1 LCKLSIKL
9 KTMRTLIQELLDNLA
24 QELKSNNSH
33 QLVLDLTY
41 AILERVREFPDEYSL
56 VHHPLGFF
64 VIKLGQINPSTFIR
78 LHIWLPNRR
87 TTQHPEWSIHNHT
100 FTLKSHVLTGKII
113 NNFFNVNFQSTQP
126 TNCLYLVRYND
137 NLSILDRTSQ
147 YLSCYQT
154 EQKNYVK
161 GDYYLVEK
169 GMYHST
175 QVPLEYLTSTIVITS
190 NPEKKEPHVIGDLEG
205 RDECIYHRTTAQLSE
220 FQETLSLLQCKLKT
234 NFEQANSRNVIHFRH
249 PQGH

>member
-1 LCKLSIKL
+1 
-9 KTMRTLIQELLDNLA
+9 MRTLIQELLDNLA

-33 QLVLDLTY
+33 QLVLDLTC
-41 AILERVREFPDEYSL
+41 AILERIREFPDGYSL

-64 VIKLGQINPSTFIR
+64 LIKLGQINPSTFLR

-113 NNFFNVNFQSTQP
+113 NKSFNVDFQSSQP
-126 TNCLYLVRYND
+126 TNCLYLTRYND
-137 NLSILDRTSQ
+137 NMSILSRTSQ
-147 YLSCYQT
+147 YLSCHQVEKKIYS
-154 EQKNYVK
+154 K

-175 QVPLEYLTSTIVITS
+175 QVRLECLTSTIVITS
-190 NPEKKEPHVIGDLEG
+190 NLDRKEPHVIGDLKG
-205 RDECIYHRTTAQLSE
+205 RDEYIYHRTTAQLSE
-220 FQETLSLLQCKLKT
+220 FHETLSLLQCELKA
-234 NFEQANSRNVIHFRH
+234 NVEQINS
-249 PQGH
+249 